1 MRFMAGIRE
10 PITNNINTRG
20 PGEYTMMRQGGKIMD
35 TGDTIICLHAAA
47 SNIEAVDGVLRDA
60 GFTVEHEVDT
70 MLLAMIRGGEPVER
84 QLNYVARRLQKLIE
98 RKPSCIFITCT
109 NYIVLLDQIE
119 VSRDVPIL
127 KIDELLFETLAG
139 AEVPIKLLFTNEQTV
154 AGTMERLMRYVG
166 RPLNV
171 EVVVVPRVFDMYIT
185 GDKVGHDAELSR
197 VLAVLSAEC
206 TGDEVLAVAQ
216 LSMVGAADV
225 FSEVR
230 GVRVISPLTS
240 FKEKNVRFTT

>member
-1 MRFMAGIRE
+1 MRKQEGKR
-10 PITNNINTRG
+10 INT
-20 PGEYTMMRQGGKIMD
+20 GG
-35 TGDTIICLHAAA
+35 TIICLHAAA

-70 MLLAMIRGGEPVER
+70 MLLAMIRGSEPVER
-84 QLNYVARRLQKLIE
+84 QLTYVARRIQELIKS
-98 RKPSCIFITCT
+98 KPEYIFITCT

-119 VSRDVPIL
+119 VSSDVPIL
-127 KIDELLFETLAG
+127 KIDELLFDTVVNVEA
-139 AEVPIKLLFTNEQTV
+139 PIKLLFTNEQTV
-154 AGTMERLMRYVG
+154 TGTMERLMRYVG

-185 GDKVGHDAELSR
+185 GDKVGHDAELLR
-197 VLAVLSAEC
+197 VLAELNAEC
-206 TGDEVLAVAQ
+206 VLGEVIAVAQ
-216 LSMVGAADV
+216 LSMAGVAEV
-225 FSEVR
+225 FSEVS